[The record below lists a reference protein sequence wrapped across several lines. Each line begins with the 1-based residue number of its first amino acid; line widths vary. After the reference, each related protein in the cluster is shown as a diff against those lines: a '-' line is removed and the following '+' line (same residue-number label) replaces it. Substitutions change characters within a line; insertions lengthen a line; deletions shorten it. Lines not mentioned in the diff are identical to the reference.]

1 LYNQIFKASE
11 VTASLNQNLRPL
23 PQTAEELI
31 EDSIDNAEII
41 PYACTVKEAPFL
53 VPQSQTS
60 NYEKSYK
67 RKQEK
72 YDDKEKSDISIWNY
86 TILHKT
92 IRNFEKYW
100 KRVGSSF
107 YDKGD
112 KATTVVTLSP
122 IFVKTAIINYIF
134 DIMTMHSIN

>member
-11 VTASLNQNLRPL
+11 VTASLNQDLRPL
-23 PQTAEELI
+23 PQTAEEFI

-41 PYACTVKEAPFL
+41 PYACIVKEAPFL

-72 YDDKEKSDISIWNY
+72 YDD
-86 TILHKT
+86 
-92 IRNFEKYW
+92 
-100 KRVGSSF
+100 
-107 YDKGD
+107 
-112 KATTVVTLSP
+112 
-122 IFVKTAIINYIF
+122 
-134 DIMTMHSIN
+134 